1 MTKVTFSHLCH
12 LCHLCD
18 FRFCFG
24 LRDSLVALGL
34 LYEFLPV
41 LLLRYVLTHYF

>member
-12 LCHLCD
+12 LCHLCN
-18 FRFCFG
+18 
-24 LRDSLVALGL
+24 LRTLLWVAGIVVALGL